1 MDITIFMMD
10 GTAHTLSVN
19 PQATVG
25 SLKSLIQEKL
35 GVRSETQKLVY
46 VNGMNTVLSDDST
59 PISHYGLNSG
69 ARVSLLVTQP
79 ATIQVFLRNQKGKT
93 STYDIK
99 PDETVGNF
107 KKRVQSIEGV
117 AADQQRL
124 IHQSR
129 EMTEAGNKLSDYNVV
144 SHSTIDLSLRLVN
157 QPATIQVF
165 LRNEKGKTSTYDIK
179 PDETVGNF
187 KKMVQSR
194 EGVPVDQ
201 QILIHQDKD
210 MTEAGYKLS
219 DYNVVLH
226 STIYLSL
233 RLRGG

>member
-1 MDITIFMMD
+1 MDITISMID

-25 SLKSLIQEKL
+25 SLKSLIQQKL

-46 VNGMNTVLSDDST
+46 VNGMKTVLSDDST

-79 ATIQVFLRNQKGKT
+79 ATIQVFLRNEKGKT

-107 KKRVQSIEGV
+107 KKR
-117 AADQQRL
+117 
-124 IHQSR
+124 
-129 EMTEAGNKLSDYNVV
+129 
-144 SHSTIDLSLRLVN
+144 
-157 QPATIQVF
+157 
-165 LRNEKGKTSTYDIK
+165 
-179 PDETVGNF
+179 
-187 KKMVQSR
+187 VQSR

-219 DYNVVLH
+219 DYNVVSH

>member
-25 SLKSLIQEKL
+25 SLKSLIQQKL

-79 ATIQVFLRNQKGKT
+79 ATIQVFLRDEKGKT

-107 KKRVQSIEGV
+107 KKRVQSRQGV

-129 EMTEAGNKLSDYNVV
+129 EMTEAGSKLSDYDVV
-144 SHSTIDLSLRLVN
+144 SHSTIDLN
-157 QPATIQVF
+157 
-165 LRNEKGKTSTYDIK
+165 
-179 PDETVGNF
+179 
-187 KKMVQSR
+187 
-194 EGVPVDQ
+194 
-201 QILIHQDKD
+201 
-210 MTEAGYKLS
+210 
-219 DYNVVLH
+219 
-226 STIYLSL
+226 L